1 MKTDSTIITTNA
13 ITMRGPFSKIHH
25 ESPQNFFED
34 IKSLSREHAIRHLT
48 ASLDVVLTMNSSPSP
63 QTVRLNENGGSP
75 ASMQAFR
82 ATGTFPNGRT
92 VQPFTKD
99 VVAADEVDA
108 RHRVYSFFG
117 SRHGVNRRFVN
128 IETVNKIE
136 PTSSTEP
143 AVISAFRDTHDFSTA
158 TAAEEE

>member
-1 MKTDSTIITTNA
+1 MTRMTHHLRPSSSTQN
-13 ITMRGPFSKIHH
+13 
-25 ESPQNFFED
+25 SPVCLHF
-34 IKSLSREHAIRHLT
+34 IA
-48 ASLDVVLTMNSSPSP
+48 ALDVVLTMNSSPSP

-128 IETVNKIE
+128 IETVNTIE

-143 AVISAFRDTHDFSTA
+143 AVISAFRDTHDFSTVA
-158 TAAEEE
+158 AAEEE